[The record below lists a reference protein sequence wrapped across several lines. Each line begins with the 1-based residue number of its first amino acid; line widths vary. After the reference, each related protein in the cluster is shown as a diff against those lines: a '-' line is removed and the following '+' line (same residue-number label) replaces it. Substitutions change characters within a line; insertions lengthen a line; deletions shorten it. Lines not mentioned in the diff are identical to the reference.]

1 MSRISKN
8 RKIALSK
15 VDNTK
20 EYSLKEASQLV
31 KEITT
36 TKFDASVDMDVR
48 LGVDPRKSTQMVRGT
63 VTLPHGTGKT
73 VRVLVLCSA
82 DKEEEAKE
90 AGADY
95 VGLDEYIEKIK
106 GGWTDIDVIITMPAI
121 MGKIGALGRVLG
133 PRGLMPNPKSGTVTN
148 NIGDAVRQVK
158 GGKIDFRVDKA
169 GIVHTSIGKVSFTP
183 EQIADNAREF
193 LRTLERLK
201 PTSAKGTYMKS
212 VYLSS
217 TMSPGIKIDT
227 RALTEA

>member
-121 MGKIGALGRVLG
+121 MGKVGALGRVLG

-158 GGKIDFRVDKA
+158 AGKIDFRVDKA

>member
-8 RKIALSK
+8 RKIALTK
-15 VDNTK
+15 VDSTK

-82 DKEEEAKE
+82 DKEQEAKD

-106 GGWTDIDVIITMPAI
+106 GGWTEIDVIITMPAI

-133 PRGLMPNPKSGTVTN
+133 PRGLMPNPKSGTVT
-148 NIGDAVRQVK
+148 
-158 GGKIDFRVDKA
+158 
-169 GIVHTSIGKVSFTP
+169 
-183 EQIADNAREF
+183 
-193 LRTLERLK
+193 
-201 PTSAKGTYMKS
+201 
-212 VYLSS
+212 
-217 TMSPGIKIDT
+217 
-227 RALTEA
+227 

>member
-8 RKIALSK
+8 RKIALTK
-15 VDNTK
+15 VDSTK

-82 DKEEEAKE
+82 DKEQEAKD

-95 VGLDEYIEKIK
+95 VGLDEYI
-106 GGWTDIDVIITMPAI
+106 
-121 MGKIGALGRVLG
+121 
-133 PRGLMPNPKSGTVTN
+133 
-148 NIGDAVRQVK
+148 
-158 GGKIDFRVDKA
+158 
-169 GIVHTSIGKVSFTP
+169 
-183 EQIADNAREF
+183 
-193 LRTLERLK
+193 
-201 PTSAKGTYMKS
+201 
-212 VYLSS
+212 
-217 TMSPGIKIDT
+217 
-227 RALTEA
+227 

>member
-8 RKIALSK
+8 RKIALTK
-15 VDNTK
+15 VDSTK

-82 DKEEEAKE
+82 DKEQEAKD

-106 GGWTDIDVIITMPAI
+106 GGWTEIDVIITMPAI

-133 PRGLMPNPKSGTVTN
+133 PRGLMPNPKSVTVTN

-158 GGKIDFRVDKA
+158 AGKLDFRVDKA

>member
-8 RKIALSK
+8 RKIALTK
-15 VDNTK
+15 VDSTK

-106 GGWTDIDVIITMPAI
+106 GGWTEIDVIITMPAI

-158 GGKIDFRVDKA
+158 AGKIDFRVDKA